1 MPKKKVAIFGSTGSI
16 GKQALEVI
24 ANYRNEFEIVL
35 LTGFKNVQLLKEQA
49 YDFNST
55 YISTPDCEAERQI
68 TQDPVLSQ
76 KFISF
81 KQATELIRTGEVDL
95 ILNALVG
102 ASGLKI
108 TITTVIARKK
118 LLLANKESLVV
129 GGEFLNDYLKDWRN
143 YVIPVD
149 SEHSAIFQALKGESK
164 ENINQIILTASG
176 GPFFDLTA
184 EELEK
189 VTAEQALKH
198 PTWKMGPKITVD
210 SATFMN
216 KGLEVIE
223 AHYLFN
229 IPYEKIKVVVHRQSI
244 VHGMVL
250 FSDGTIKAVLSM
262 PDMKLPIEYALFY
275 PERRE
280 QLIEPLEYSDMKLTF
295 ERPSYE
301 KFPCLQ
307 LAYEAGRRGGNMP
320 VVLNASNEIA
330 VKAFLNGA
338 IKFTDIS
345 MVVEAALKATPWKKL
360 ESIKDIVEADKAARQ
375 KALELVKKIS
385 TSREEN

>member
-1 MPKKKVAIFGSTGSI
+1 MPKKVAIFGSTGSI

-345 MVVEAALKATPWKKL
+345 MVVEVALKATPWKKI

-375 KALELVKKIS
+375 KALELVKNIS